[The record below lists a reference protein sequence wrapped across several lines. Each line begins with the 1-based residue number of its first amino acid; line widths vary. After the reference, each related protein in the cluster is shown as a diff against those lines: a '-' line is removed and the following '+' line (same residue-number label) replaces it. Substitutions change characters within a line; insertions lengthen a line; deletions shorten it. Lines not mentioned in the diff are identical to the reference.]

1 MKQYIGTKLINAE
14 PMTRGEYNIYR
25 GWQIPENENPEDAGY
40 HVIYSDNYESWS
52 PAEVF
57 EKSYLQLD
65 VNADLRTDNP
75 SISKAMVDNFIA
87 ETEVITMGEK
97 TTVVRAVLINGFE
110 IIEASSCVSVENY
123 DEKLGAEICLGR
135 IKNKIWQLLGFLLQ
149 TAVNG
154 ISTQN
159 RKPFIIEE
167 KEIGYTD
174 DSDFITITNE
184 DVIKETMKDIK

>member
-1 MKQYIGTKLINAE
+1 MKQYIGTKLISAE
-14 PMTRGEYNIYR
+14 PMTRGEYNTYR
-25 GWQIPENENPEDAGY
+25 GWQIPENENPKDAGY
-40 HVIYSDNYESWS
+40 HVVYSDSYESWS

-57 EKSYLQLD
+57 EKSYLHLD

-75 SISKAMVDNFIA
+75 SISEAMVDNFIA

-123 DEKLGAEICLGR
+123 DEKLGAEICLER

-154 ISTQN
+154 ISAQN
-159 RKPFIIEE
+159 RKPFVIDG

-174 DSDFITITNE
+174 DRDFITITDG
-184 DVIKETMKDIK
+184 DVIKETMEDIK